1 MYYENQAL
9 LEMIKE
15 IRPYQPKI
23 ITKSIFKYYMYL
35 KIDLVAIFG
44 QVDCA
49 PKFFKGMLWP
59 IFCIN
64 INTHSDRK

>member
-1 MYYENQAL
+1 MYHESQAL

-44 QVDCA
+44 
-49 PKFFKGMLWP
+49 
-59 IFCIN
+59 
-64 INTHSDRK
+64 